1 VRRELRYLWLA
12 IPAVVIGL
20 VAGARPDLALAATI
34 GAAFVPIALGRP
46 IVGLCMLLLLS
57 FLEVF
62 TPVGGGITLTKLIGL
77 LLFIGWFGALAA
89 AGPADR
95 WRRGLLASEPR
106 LAASLLLFVAW
117 AAMSLVW
124 STQTSNGASA
134 LLRFALNFTLFPIV
148 LVAVRRLDDV
158 IWLYVVF
165 VTGALTAAA
174 YGQIHA
180 SSLAA
185 TTGGRLKGGGLNPN
199 ELGEVLVVAIV
210 LAATLAANRR
220 WSAPARVTAFAAA
233 SLAAIALFLT
243 LSRGAL
249 IGLGVALLVA
259 PFAVGRGRRAA
270 ALALATLAILG
281 TVGWFAVIASPSSA
295 QRITHPQ
302 EAGGSGRE
310 TLWKV
315 GWRMFEAHPVNGVGV
330 GNYQVVSIHYLL
342 RPGSTQ
348 EDKFIVDTPAQF
360 PPHNIYLSVLS
371 ELGIIGL
378 TLFLAILGL
387 TLAAA
392 LRAARLFARRG
403 DPIGEIL
410 ARGLFI
416 ALTGYLAA
424 LFFSTSL
431 YSKQLWLLLALAP
444 ALQAIAVRGAAAED
458 TREALVGVRRPS
470 PPPTLGAPA

>member
-1 VRRELRYLWLA
+1 
-12 IPAVVIGL
+12 
-20 VAGARPDLALAATI
+20 
-34 GAAFVPIALGRP
+34 
-46 IVGLCMLLLLS
+46 MLLLLS
-57 FLEVF
+57 FLEAF
-62 TPVGGGITLTKLIGL
+62 TRVGGGITLTKLIGL
-77 LLFIGWFGALAA
+77 LLVIGWFGALAT
-89 AGPADR
+89 AGPVDR
-95 WRRGLLASEPR
+95 WRRGLLAGEPW
-106 LAASLLLFVAW
+106 LAASLLLFLAW

-124 STQTSNGASA
+124 ATQASNGTSV

-174 YGQIHA
+174 YGQLHTA
-180 SSLAA
+180 SAA
-185 TTGGRLKGGGLNPN
+185 AGGRLEGGGLNPN
-199 ELGEVLVVAIV
+199 QLGEVLVVAVV

-220 WSAPARVTAFAAA
+220 WSPAARVTAFAAA

-249 IGLGVALLVA
+249 IGLGAALLIA

-270 ALALATLAILG
+270 ALALATLAVLA
-281 TVGWFAVIASPSSA
+281 TVGWFAVIASPSSL
-295 QRITHPQ
+295 QRVTHPAK
-302 EAGGSGRE
+302 AGGSGRE

-342 RPGSTQ
+342 RPGITTHDQ
-348 EDKFIVDTPAQF
+348 FIVDTPAQF
-360 PPHNIYLSVLS
+360 PPHNIYLNVLS
-371 ELGIIGL
+371 ELGIVGL

-387 TLAAA
+387 TLSAA
-392 LRAARLFARRG
+392 LRAARAFSRRG
-403 DPIGEIL
+403 DPIGELL

-431 YSKQLWLLLALAP
+431 YSKQLWLMLALAP
-444 ALQAIAVRGAAAED
+444 ALSAIAERKTEAGDTRGA
-458 TREALVGVRRPS
+458 RIGVHGAS